1 MIEAEEAKII
11 SSGKYETAKFIK
23 DTLENISLKIIDQA
37 HNSKNKIII
46 LFNDDIKCQ
55 DCINITTDPYNV
67 NEIAEAVSVKL
78 KCHGY
83 TVSKYNLSICAL
95 IIKW

>member
-11 SSGKYETAKFIK
+11 SFGKYETFKFIN
-23 DTLENISLKIIDQA
+23 DILENISLKIIDQA

-46 LFNDDIKCQ
+46 LFNTDIKCQ
-55 DCINITTDPYNV
+55 NCINITTDPYNV
-67 NEIAEAVSVKL
+67 NEITEAVSIQL

-83 TVSKYNLSICAL
+83 TVSQYDAIIGAL
-95 IIKW
+95 IVKW